1 MNAIL
6 WFSQYCLGGLEVMDN
21 QKLIL
26 YIGSVFLL
34 VIGIYTLYIGQV
46 SQGVTWFILA
56 ILFLSI
62 STQMG
67 IPIKAVKMR
76 KIIISICGILLLGI
90 GALTLYFGD
99 LLAGTAWLIAGILGI
114 FVSLM
119 LVGYKRPKSE

>member
-1 MNAIL
+1 
-6 WFSQYCLGGLEVMDN
+6 MDN

-34 VIGIYTLYIGQV
+34 LIGIYTLYIGHV

-56 ILFLSI
+56 IMFLSI